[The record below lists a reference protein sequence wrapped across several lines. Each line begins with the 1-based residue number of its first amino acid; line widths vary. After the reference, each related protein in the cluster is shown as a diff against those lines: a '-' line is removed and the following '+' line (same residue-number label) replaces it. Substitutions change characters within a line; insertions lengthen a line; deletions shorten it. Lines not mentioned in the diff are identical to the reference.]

1 MTHSA
6 LHLPA
11 AVDML
16 SPWLRPF
23 ALVILVACPVLAS
36 CGPPATE
43 GGFDSANPAAR
54 MYAIEHAAAQG
65 DTAVIKDLI
74 EELDSDD
81 PAVRY
86 MAITA
91 LERLTGQTY
100 GYHHYDSVMQRRDAI
115 AKWVAAYESGSLQPM
130 TSPPYCAASTAPHG

>member
-1 MTHSA
+1 
-6 LHLPA
+6 
-11 AVDML
+11 ML
-16 SPWLRPF
+16 SLWMRLT
-23 ALVILVACPVLAS
+23 ALVILLACPALAS
-36 CGPPATE
+36 CGPPASE

-54 MYAIEHAAAQG
+54 MYAIEHAAGTG
-65 DTAVIKDLI
+65 DTSAIKDLI

-100 GYHHYDSVMQRRDAI
+100 GYRHYDSVMQRRDAI
-115 AKWVAAYESGSLQPM
+115 AKWVAAYESGSIQPM
-130 TSPPYCAASTAPHG
+130 TPTSSSAASTAPHG

>member
-1 MTHSA
+1 MHSS
-6 LHLPA
+6 LHPPV

-16 SPWLRPF
+16 TLWMRPS
-23 ALVILVACPVLAS
+23 ALVILLACPALAS

-65 DTAVIKDLI
+65 DSSAVKDLI

-81 PAVRY
+81 PGVRY

-100 GYHHYDSVMQRRDAI
+100 GYRHYDSVMQRRDAI
-115 AKWVAAYESGSLQPM
+115 AKWVAAYQSGSIPPM
-130 TSPPYCAASTAPHG
+130 TPTSPSAATSAPHG

>member
-6 LHLPA
+6 QHLSA

-16 SPWLRPF
+16 SLRLRLS

-36 CGPPATE
+36 CGPPASE

-54 MYAIEHAAAQG
+54 MYAIEYAAGTG
-65 DTAVIKDLI
+65 DTSAVKDLI

-86 MAITA
+86 MAISA

-100 GYHHYDSVMQRRDAI
+100 GYRHYDSVMQRRDAI
-115 AKWVAAYESGSLQPM
+115 ARWVAAFQSGSIQPM
-130 TSPPYCAASTAPHG
+130 ISPSTSAASSAPHG